1 MCQQWI
7 PLSSQFFIEIY
18 AAHVCLYIGECWC
31 HIQNAG
37 SVRHI
42 ISKVI
47 LRRRRRHMHRKYLL
61 SPNDLVA
68 RRAIVHTSAYKYGYG
83 KGASPR
89 RRFTCKLMF
98 VQKTLFFV
106 YTCEIY
112 RKNVVQRSGLI
123 SQCSSAAAAATH
135 FFSIAKD
142 NKVKLISV
150 KKKV

>member
-1 MCQQWI
+1 M
-7 PLSSQFFIEIY
+7 F
-18 AAHVCLYIGECWC
+18 VYIGECWC

-47 LRRRRRHMHRKYLL
+47 LHRRRHMHRKYLL

-68 RRAIVHTSAYKYGYG
+68 RRAIVHTSAYKYGYDG

-98 VQKTLFFV
+98 VQKTLFCCIYVPDIEKKCCSKKRVDFTMFV
-106 YTCEIY
+106 C
-112 RKNVVQRSGLI
+112 RRSHTLLLY
-123 SQCSSAAAAATH
+123 C
-135 FFSIAKD
+135 
-142 NKVKLISV
+142 
-150 KKKV
+150 